1 VLPIVLGAC
10 SRPSDT
16 GSVTAVDLVRTFDH
30 AEKRPPA
37 GFDVS
42 SYELAGV
49 ARVAIAATVPSR
61 AIWSLRLPH
70 HGVFRAFAAL
80 APDAAGAVRIR
91 VGISDDRIYE
101 GLAEAVLVAGNAQW
115 VEVAADLR
123 AYAGW
128 QWSLFYHPDRVTWRI
143 VLASDAM
150 NALPATVLWG
160 SPQILT
166 DTASALDYVRRAAS
180 HDTSPS
186 RRASFGLT
194 TD

>member
-1 VLPIVLGAC
+1 MLPIVLAAC

-16 GSVTAVDLVRTFDH
+16 DSVTAVDLVRTFDR

-70 HGVFRAFAAL
+70 RGVFRAFVAL
-80 APDAAGAVRIR
+80 APEAAGAARIR

-101 GLAEAVLVAGNAQW
+101 GLAEAVLPAGSTQW

-150 NALPATVLWG
+150 SALPARVLWG
-160 SPQILT
+160 APQIHT
-166 DTASALDYVRRAAS
+166 DTDSALEYVRRGA
-180 HDTSPS
+180 
-186 RRASFGLT
+186 
-194 TD
+194 